1 MSSRRK
7 KIVFRCSVKEAAE
20 ICGCTQAKIKKAV
33 AEGRIVQFRD
43 NCLSELSVYR
53 WRDIAAVDPARCARW

>member
-1 MSSRRK
+1 MSNRRK
-7 KIVFRCSVKEAAE
+7 KWLPLCSVKEAAE

-43 NCLSELSVYR
+43 CLSELSVWR
-53 WRDIAAVDPARCARW
+53 WLAAVDPARYARW